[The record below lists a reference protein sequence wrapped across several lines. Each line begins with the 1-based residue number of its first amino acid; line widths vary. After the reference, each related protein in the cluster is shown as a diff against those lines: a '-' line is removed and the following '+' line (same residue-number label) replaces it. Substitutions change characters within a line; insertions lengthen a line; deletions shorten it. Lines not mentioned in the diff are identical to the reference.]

1 MPENRR
7 SKEKITRDDPNPN
20 VLTPG
25 GEPMQI
31 PGPKVLDAPVNA
43 DETRAVEGDTPTWA
57 VDEQPE
63 VPEVDP
69 RYRREQLDRLR
80 GNGAASDAA
89 RGVQVLGPKTA
100 QLATMLQENAALVID
115 TSANAIED
123 IVGRVLDAE
132 TVDDVL
138 ADDSAIGA
146 DEILGVPI
154 QIWSVKVNES
164 EVQGALPFYA
174 VIEGVRQDTGENVV
188 VTCGSV
194 KVCAQLM
201 KLDRLKAF
209 PVVVKIVKK
218 DKATLAGYFP
228 LALVK
233 A

>member
-7 SKEKITRDDPNPN
+7 GKKET
-20 VLTPG
+20 VTGTPDEGATAPWEGTQG
-25 GEPMQI
+25 GVPADIVDQ
-31 PGPKVLDAPVNA
+31 AVNA
-43 DETRAVEGDTPTWA
+43 DEARAVPGDAPAWA

-63 VPEVDP
+63 VPEVHP
-69 RYRREQLDRLR
+69 AYRREQLERLR
-80 GNGAASDAA
+80 GNGAGSDAA
-89 RGVQVLGPKTA
+89 RGVQVLGPRTA

-146 DEILGVPI
+146 DEILNVPI
-154 QIWSVKVNES
+154 QVWSVKVNES
-164 EVQGALPFYA
+164 DVQGALPFYC

-194 KVCAQLM
+194 KVCTQLM
-201 KLDRLKAF
+201 KLDRMKAF

-218 DKATLAGYFP
+218 DKATLAGYYP